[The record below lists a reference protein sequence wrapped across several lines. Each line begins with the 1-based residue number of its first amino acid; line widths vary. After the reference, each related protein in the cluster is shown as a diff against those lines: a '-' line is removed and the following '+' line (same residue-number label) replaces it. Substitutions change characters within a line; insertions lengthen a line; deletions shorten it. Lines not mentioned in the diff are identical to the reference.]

1 MKHIFVLVFVCF
13 LSVVAA
19 GCSGSAVQQGVG
31 TRDDQVNAIA
41 KNLYC
46 PVCANVPLD
55 VCPTAACV
63 QWRQV
68 IADKLEAGWSDQQI
82 YDYFVDQYGDR
93 VLAAPPARGL
103 NWLVYVVP
111 PVALLL
117 GVALLGRVLRSAKTQ
132 TKISA
137 ASSDPG
143 HKDYEKRIEAELEER
158 R

>member
-1 MKHIFVLVFVCF
+1 M
-13 LSVVAA
+13 
-19 GCSGSAVQQGVG
+19 AVQQQGG

-41 KNLYC
+41 ENLYC

-68 IADKLEAGWSDQQI
+68 IADKLDAGWSDQEI
-82 YDYFVDQYGDR
+82 YDYFIDQYGDR
-93 VLAAPPARGL
+93 VIATPPARGL

-111 PVALLL
+111 PAALLV
-117 GVALLGRVLRSAKTQ
+117 GIGLLARVLSSAKKQ
-132 TKISA
+132 TRISDA
-137 ASSDPG
+137 PSNPG
-143 HKDYEKRIEAELEER
+143 HKDYEKRIEAELEKR